1 MLRGFGRTGTMMAGS
16 DIISGRISITPS
28 DMKPARTEK
37 SAQEINVIHDISDLF
52 EETSAS
58 QAASA
63 VKEDECSKFALR
75 DRLADSKAVP
85 LGLGLFMANKTLG
98 PNVVVHEYGHLYAD
112 RLMYND
118 CRGFVQADSV
128 ENLEAFLQKPSADSF
143 KKLMLEYDING
154 NGNRG
159 YYMPMERGE
168 ASGIGKNLTA
178 AQREVVVDAA
188 GSIAE
193 CIPSFAA
200 FTSGFMLR
208 KKHPLMGY
216 TLMTFGLVSHMRSSL
231 YPLAAVIPGVQALGG
246 SDWVCISKNSGVN
259 PAIPAALYAAS
270 LPLLALGLY
279 SIEKIREGRS
289 KDRIALA
296 NLIGNQG
303 ITADELQKA
312 FDQYSDKCR
321 LSAAEEKAFEALNA
335 VSCKS
340 DKSVSA
346 GAGKAGEL
354 LEKEYGRF
362 SDYLIGK
369 YRDRVD
375 AELPNVEKELPKM
388 SISGML
394 SGSAESVKASWRND
408 KAGTALGAGSM
419 AASAA
424 VLGASTLS
432 AAGDMVCAAKGI
444 TPEAFPELST
454 FISGATG
461 SLGRVLAVALPIAG
475 VAGLASTCYSAGKVL
490 RDRSASDADKVASV
504 ASTVFAGIGTAGLF
518 IPAFGLPLILT
529 GIAGQVGTWA
539 GKAIYD
545 RIARG
550 NQQ

>member
-1 MLRGFGRTGTMMAGS
+1 MIVKPDL
-16 DIISGRISITPS
+16 ISNQISIVPS
-28 DMKPARTEK
+28 GTKPAGPDL
-37 SAQEINVIHDISDLF
+37 SGVEIDVIHDISDLF
-52 EETSAS
+52 EETPAS
-58 QAASA
+58 QAISA
-63 VKEDECSKFALR
+63 VKDGECRKFALR

-85 LGLGLFMANKTLG
+85 LGFGLFMANKTLG

-118 CRGFVQADSV
+118 CRGFVQADSL
-128 ENLEAFLQKPSADSF
+128 ENLEAFLQKPSADAF

-168 ASGIGKNLTA
+168 ASGIGKDLTA

-246 SDWVCISKNSGVN
+246 SDWVCVSKNSGIN

-296 NLIGNQG
+296 NLIGDQRIN
-303 ITADELQKA
+303 ADELQKA
-312 FDQYSDKCR
+312 YEQYNDKGR
-321 LSAAEEKAFEALNA
+321 LSAAEEKAFEAFKA
-335 VSCKS
+335 ARGKT
-340 DKSVSA
+340 DKGLSA

-362 SDYLIGK
+362 SDYLIRK

-375 AELPNVEKELPKM
+375 AELPNVEKELPRM
-388 SISGML
+388 SIHGML
-394 SGSAESVKASWRND
+394 SSSMESIRASWRND
-408 KAGTALGAGSM
+408 KPGTALGTCSA
-419 AASAA
+419 AASAT
-424 VLGASTLS
+424 VIGASTLS
-432 AAGDMVCAAKGI
+432 TAGNMVCAAKGI
-444 TPEAFPELST
+444 TPQAFPELSG
-454 FISGATG
+454 FISGATA
-461 SLGRVLAVALPIAG
+461 SLGRVLSVALPIAG

-490 RDRSASDADKVASV
+490 RDRNATDADKVASV
-504 ASTVFAGIGTAGLF
+504 AGAVFAGIGTAGLF
-518 IPAFGLPLILT
+518 IPAFGLPLIMI
-529 GIAGQVGTWA
+529 GIAGQLGTMA
-539 GKAIYD
+539 DKAIYD
-545 RIARG
+545 RFIKD